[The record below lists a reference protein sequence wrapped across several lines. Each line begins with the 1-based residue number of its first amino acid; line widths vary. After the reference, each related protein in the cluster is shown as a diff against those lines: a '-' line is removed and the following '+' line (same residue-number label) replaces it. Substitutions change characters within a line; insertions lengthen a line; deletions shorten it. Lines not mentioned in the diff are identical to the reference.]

1 MTPSDSPAD
10 FDSAGFF
17 SQRRVLGEAEVE
29 ELRSEADRVAKEAG
43 TACVRHLDRRSAR
56 FSALARE
63 GALPRLLPHGMRL
76 VRSLLFD
83 KTPDENWPVAWH
95 QDTTIAVAEQ
105 LEVAGYGPWSFKDG
119 AVHVQPPA
127 RLLAQMISLRVHLDD
142 TPPENGALRVIPGSH
157 RHGRL
162 STEAIQELR
171 HQPEVVCSCAPGDV
185 LLMQPLI
192 LHASRRAAEP
202 ARRRVLHYEYAPGD
216 ALDPRLRWAEPDVT

>member
-1 MTPSDSPAD
+1 MHAD
-10 FDSAGFF
+10 EYDLDRDGFTV
-17 SQRRVLGEAEVE
+17 RRSVLRQHDII
-29 ELRSEADRVAKEAG
+29 ELRAEADRVASVAG
-43 TACVRHLDRRSAR
+43 SACVRHIGERSDLLA
-56 FSALARE
+56 ALGVSPTLA
-63 GALPRLLPHGMRL
+63 GLIPRGMRP

-127 RLLAQMISLRVHLDD
+127 GLLAQMISLRVHLDD

-162 STEAIQELR
+162 SLATIQELR

-185 LLMQPLI
+185 LLMHPLI
-192 LHASRRAAEP
+192 LHASRRASEP